1 MKRCK
6 QRGFSLVE
14 LIVVVAIILVLG
26 AISAPTLFRAIRAY
40 RAESNMRRVAGMLR
54 QARAEAAR
62 RNTRVQIL
70 YLPPAGGR
78 GALFGLNFPDANGNF
93 NTTFDPGNP
102 GEPSF
107 ELPAF
112 YLAINCTNPC
122 GPINLLPD
130 PDYNPVFYHSR
141 ITFSPRGTVVQQN
154 PVTLT
159 WQTSNNISVFY
170 LFEQRQTVGAAF
182 WTEFNH
188 YFPIAVTPAGHVR
201 PFTLQGGV
209 WVPK

>member
-1 MKRCK
+1 MRRGK

-14 LIVVVAIILVLG
+14 LIIVVAIILVLA
-26 AISAPTLFRAIRAY
+26 AISAPILFRAIRAY
-40 RAESNMRRVAGMLR
+40 RAESNMRRVSGMLR

-62 RNTRVQIL
+62 RNTRVQTL

-93 NTTFDPGNP
+93 NTTLDP

-112 YLAINCTNPC
+112 YLAVNCTNPC
-122 GPINLLPD
+122 GPVNLLPGT
-130 PDYNPVFYHSR
+130 DYNPVVYHSR
-141 ITFSPRGTVVQQN
+141 ITFSPRGTVVQQD

-170 LFEQRQTVGAAF
+170 LYEFRTGGAL

-201 PFTLQGGV
+201 PFAYQAGQ